1 LTAEP
6 AVKPE
11 AFVTFRWPGQAPG
24 FASLKFAVPAVD
36 SRAAPVCGCLGDGE
50 LHAVSDRHIE
60 TRSMNP
66 TILIVDDNPAM
77 IQLIG
82 HALQGLGQIRFAA
95 SGQAALAQ
103 LRDSPV
109 DLVLLD
115 AEMPVRS
122 GFDVLEAMKADSTL
136 AEVPVIFVT
145 GHGEPEIEVQGLEA
159 GAVDFIAKPLN
170 PPLLVARV
178 RTQLR
183 LKRLADELRANTTI
197 DGLTSVAN
205 RRCLDETL
213 EREWRRMRRE
223 QGPLSLLLVDV
234 DHFQRYNDRYGRPA
248 GDGCLRA
255 LAQTLRG
262 ILLRPADLVAR
273 HGGEQFALLLPH
285 TDAAGAQSIANEVLD
300 AVEAM
305 KIPHEA
311 SPTSNHVTVSIGA
324 CCIEKVNALDATGG
338 LFAAAEAALQAAKR
352 AGRAQAWA
360 LGYAQRQS
368 PDLAREIKASDDA
381 ALEAVT
387 Q

>member
-1 LTAEP
+1 M
-6 AVKPE
+6 
-11 AFVTFRWPGQAPG
+11 
-24 FASLKFAVPAVD
+24 
-36 SRAAPVCGCLGDGE
+36 
-50 LHAVSDRHIE
+50 I
-60 TRSMNP
+60 P

-82 HALQGLGQIRFAA
+82 HALQGLGQIRFAS
-95 SGQAALAQ
+95 SGQAALAR

-115 AEMPVRS
+115 AEMPVMS
-122 GFDVLEAMKADSTL
+122 GFDVLEAMKADSAL

-159 GAVDFIAKPLN
+159 GAVDFLAKPIN

-183 LKRLADELRANTTI
+183 LKRLTDELRANTTI
-197 DGLTSVAN
+197 DALTGVAN

-234 DHFQRYNDRYGRPA
+234 DHFKRYNDRYGRPA

-262 ILLRPADLVAR
+262 LVLRPANLVAR
-273 HGGEQFALLLPH
+273 FGGEEFAVLLPH
-285 TDAAGAQSIANEVLD
+285 TDAAGAQRIANQVLD
-300 AVEAM
+300 AVEALR
-305 KIPHEA
+305 IPHEA
-311 SPTSNHVTVSIGA
+311 SPMSNHVTVSVGA
-324 CCIEKVNALDATGG
+324 SCIEKVTPLDGSGG
-338 LFAAAEAALQAAKR
+338 LLASVEAALCAAKR
-352 AGRAQAWA
+352 EGRAQAWA

-368 PDLAREIKASDDA
+368 PELAQEIKASDTTT
-381 ALEAVT
+381 LEAVAE
-387 Q
+387 